1 MLGTSGKKWYLS
13 SFWKLHVRSTLYSLG
28 RHFEWMENNHSPSLP
43 EIERTGSAVLQENLS
58 MDDSELRSLL
68 LGLVGKLLRKWE

>member
-1 MLGTSGKKWYLS
+1 
-13 SFWKLHVRSTLYSLG
+13 
-28 RHFEWMENNHSPSLP
+28 MENNHSPSLP